1 MSSLE
6 NFSFFSAK
14 SESESAS
21 EEKPSDDASPDADKV
36 AEDESAEPKEAEA
49 GSETEEPEK
58 ETTTAETTEEEK
70 KDELWT
76 FQFILWSFKNLKHT
90 PIAIVSAIV
99 CLHNITAPFAMGQS
113 DLIANSD
120 NSRRT
125 NISTHVDVKKPTHQI
140 ELSTL
145 LVRGTVGLK

>member
-1 MSSLE
+1 MNWVHLK
-6 NFSFFSAK
+6 FFFFVSAK

-76 FQFILWSFKNLKHT
+76 FQFILWSFKKLKHT
-90 PIAIVSAIV
+90 PIAIVSAI
-99 CLHNITAPFAMGQS
+99 LNH
-113 DLIANSD
+113 
-120 NSRRT
+120 
-125 NISTHVDVKKPTHQI
+125 
-140 ELSTL
+140 L
-145 LVRGTVGLK
+145 LAQYYQTICHGPKWPNCK